1 MTTQKKP
8 IQTFRRKGICI
19 SLWQANGKQ
28 YLKID
33 KTYLDKKS
41 GEWKASDAYFP
52 SELATLIDL
61 LDEAD
66 QYVQSDELMEEAKLV
81 ETNDME
87 TMFKLFKQFM
97 EKQNGATNS

>member
-19 SLWQANGKQ
+19 SLWQSNGKQ

-61 LDEAD
+61 LDEAE
-66 QYVQSDELMEEAKLV
+66 QYLQADERAEEQTLV

-87 TMFKLFKQFM
+87 AMFKLFKQFM
-97 EKQNGATNS
+97 EQKNGTTNS

>member
-1 MTTQKKP
+1 MLT
-8 IQTFRRKGICI
+8 
-19 SLWQANGKQ
+19 
-28 YLKID
+28 
-33 KTYLDKKS
+33 
-41 GEWKASDAYFP
+41 FP

-61 LDEAD
+61 LDEAE
-66 QYVQSDELMEEAKLV
+66 QYLQADEQLEEAKLV